1 METTL
6 PRVFGVS
13 LETVFVVVGL
23 ALVIVGTWLLSPRN
37 RRVVRDR
44 SVSAGWLPVGIGL
57 FLEVTAIMIEVFT
70 P

>member
-1 METTL
+1 MEPSL

-23 ALVIVGTWLLSPRN
+23 ALVIAGAWLLSPRN
-37 RRVVRDR
+37 RRVVQDW
-44 SVSAGWLPVGIGL
+44 SVSAGWLLIGIGL
-57 FLEVTAIMIEVFT
+57 LFEVTAIAIEVLT